1 MRFFIIFFLLGS
13 FDFLYGQNINIALF
27 HDAPISSF
35 TCTVHGGKYD
45 VIVENSV
52 LFCVEPNDVLE
63 FSVRRNKIHISSKK
77 GSVTSETPIFIRGLQ
92 DICFFTISYPL
103 LKGTPRSYD
112 NDMYVSLEKGLF
124 RIINDVN
131 FEKYIAG
138 VVEAEGGSKAPLEYY
153 KAQAILCRTYAAKY
167 YTKHLHEGFNLC
179 DAEHC
184 QAYKGRCSHNL
195 AILDAALQTAG
206 LVVVDSSRN
215 LISATFYANS
225 GGQTVNS
232 EDVWITAVP
241 YLRSVQDTFS
251 VGMRGYEWKKEI
263 SVREWKT
270 YLQSKGFVFD
280 PFQEF
285 VPFILDSTQI
295 YQDSLTVINAQLQY
309 MIDSTQ
315 MFEDSISVFFEKD
328 SSSISHTSDSVFYIP
343 VDTSLQ
349 YRYDTIWNT
358 KSQIHYPIDF
368 TFLQHERKK
377 YFSFRGCDTLLRL
390 REIRSDWKLR
400 STFFSIE
407 QQGETILFHGKGY
420 GHGVGLS
427 QEGAMRMANLQF
439 TYDQIIKF
447 YFTGVQIMNIQAVR
461 FFQIE

>member
-1 MRFFIIFFLLGS
+1 M
-13 FDFLYGQNINIALF
+13 
-27 HDAPISSF
+27 
-35 TCTVHGGKYD
+35 
-45 VIVENSV
+45 
-52 LFCVEPNDVLE
+52 
-63 FSVRRNKIHISSKK
+63 
-77 GSVTSETPIFIRGLQ
+77 
-92 DICFFTISYPL
+92 
-103 LKGTPRSYD
+103 
-112 NDMYVSLEKGLF
+112 
-124 RIINDVN
+124 
-131 FEKYIAG
+131 
-138 VVEAEGGSKAPLEYY
+138 
-153 KAQAILCRTYAAKY
+153 
-167 YTKHLHEGFNLC
+167 
-179 DAEHC
+179 
-184 QAYKGRCSHNL
+184 
-195 AILDAALQTAG
+195 
-206 LVVVDSSRN
+206 VVDSSRN

-285 VPFILDSTQI
+285 VPFTLDSTLI
-295 YQDSLTVINAQLQY
+295 YQDSLL
-309 MIDSTQ
+309 TQ
-315 MFEDSISVFFEKD
+315 NIYVNDSIQAIEVVDSVLMLYEKD
-328 SSSISHTSDSVFYIP
+328 SSQISFKSDSLMYSI

-349 YRYDTIWNT
+349 YKYDTIWNT
-358 KSQIHYPIDF
+358 KSQINFPIDY
-368 TFLQHERKK
+368 TYLQHERKK

-390 REIRSDWKLR
+390 REIRADWKLR

-427 QEGAMRMANLQF
+427 QEGAMRMAELQF